1 VPVVPVSRPRASV
14 APELPD
20 VGAEVDENADPVT
33 KCERCRQSFARHP
46 SISLGDSAKWWLCP
60 PCKSRLLGDVS
71 RTNSRW
77 AREA

>member
-1 VPVVPVSRPRASV
+1 MPVVPVSRPRASV

-20 VGAEVDENADPVT
+20 VDTEANKNTDPVT
-33 KCERCRQSFARHP
+33 KCGRCRQSFARHP